1 MTFHL
6 CFTPDR
12 ANLLLNQSDPKV
24 FVTKHPMQDED
35 GFVRLNFEF
44 GNYISL
50 PEIAF
55 FFYRLGSLA
64 SIDLAKAKTTDIL
77 NMQYD

>member
-24 FVTKHPMQDED
+24 FISKHPTQDDD

-44 GNYISL
+44 GNYISV

-55 FFYRLGSLA
+55 FFYRVGSLA
-64 SIDLAKAKTTDIL
+64 TIDLAKSKTDDIL
-77 NMQYD
+77 NLQYD